1 MARRSVSR
9 RMFLALAA
17 GAGVAAVSGCA
28 PKSSEPVVVF
38 KRSGRGGHVSN
49 AAKKHNANHLY
60 GDAAVAAHDLAH
72 PGDRSRVVSLTISRQ
87 EFDRLFANGRQTV
100 DLRSI

>member
-17 GAGVAAVSGCA
+17 GAGAAAVTGCA
-28 PKSSEPVVVF
+28 PKSPGPVTIY

-49 AAKKHNANHLY
+49 AAKKHNANRLY
-60 GDAAVAAHDLAH
+60 ADAAVAAQDLAH
-72 PGDRSRVVSLTISRQ
+72 PGDGSKVVSLIISRQ
-87 EFDRLFANGRQTV
+87 EFDRLFANGRQIV
-100 DLRSI
+100 DLRIL